1 MWKRILGLSLIVIG
15 SLGLLKAVTER
26 GKHSVQFEEGA
37 HNLALRQVAHNLYLL
52 QSDSTSRI
60 APVENINDSTYQVRI
75 DKRLNYEEL
84 PHLIKKAVD
93 DYNLNSDYIVT
104 IKDCVDDKIVL
115 GFNSVPLGSTE
126 QTCSSR
132 EHELDCSFLG
142 VTFLAKPVKLNS
154 NIPLFLGFLLIGSL
168 VFLFNNRKK
177 VLNQTSSSSE
187 NQLQSQKESIA
198 LGNFNFDPTNQTISM
213 RTESV
218 SLTFRENKLLK
229 YMCENINIVIKRD
242 DIMANVWEEEGII
255 VGRSLDVF
263 ISRLRK
269 ILKDDP
275 SIQIKSV
282 HGVGY
287 RLVVNQE
294 MVS

>member
-104 IKDCVDDKIVL
+104 IKDCVDDKIV
-115 GFNSVPLGSTE
+115 
-126 QTCSSR
+126 
-132 EHELDCSFLG
+132 
-142 VTFLAKPVKLNS
+142 
-154 NIPLFLGFLLIGSL
+154 
-168 VFLFNNRKK
+168 
-177 VLNQTSSSSE
+177 
-187 NQLQSQKESIA
+187 
-198 LGNFNFDPTNQTISM
+198 
-213 RTESV
+213 
-218 SLTFRENKLLK
+218 
-229 YMCENINIVIKRD
+229 
-242 DIMANVWEEEGII
+242 
-255 VGRSLDVF
+255 
-263 ISRLRK
+263 
-269 ILKDDP
+269 
-275 SIQIKSV
+275 
-282 HGVGY
+282 
-287 RLVVNQE
+287 
-294 MVS
+294 